1 MSHWIRQKGKDT
13 PYHNGKEC
21 LLVWTNTV
29 PHTIKGSD
37 MRSMVE
43 AGGIE
48 PPSKSRSISGVY
60 SLSYWINLSMLR
72 SISNLSHTDFWL
84 IFMNIVRTSY
94 IPYLT
99 GYVTDSKGVSADRS
113 AFASLCRLL
122 SESVI
127 CSVSRYLF
135 VHVTFANDCC
145 LIQTDPC
152 RIQDAPINKR
162 VWELSQYRA

>member
-1 MSHWIRQKGKDT
+1 MRTALIGFFI
-13 PYHNGKEC
+13 
-21 LLVWTNTV
+21 WTN
-29 PHTIKGSD
+29 I
-37 MRSMVE
+37 MFELFMVE

-127 CSVSRYLF
+127 GSVSRYLF

-162 VWELSQYRA
+162 VWELSRYRA